1 MPRADDVKRLIQCF
15 ADSLDSC
22 LDAADGD
29 IRERIVIMT
38 ARDSLKRYGGLWDVP
53 RCRRQ
58 IERLPGELERCGFP
72 AELLVS
78 VRRSCD
84 KVVAVLKRV

>member
-1 MPRADDVKRLIQCF
+1 MPRADDIKKLIMNF
-15 ADSLDSC
+15 ADALDGT
-22 LDAADGD
+22 LDAADGS

-72 AELLVS
+72 ESLLVS
-78 VRRSCD
+78 VRRSCQR
-84 KVVAVLKRV
+84 VVAVLRKA